1 MKVSGSRGWSLV
13 LAGVMAVGLPA
24 ACGRSSGL
32 RPPGGTRAAGAG
44 LGSRLVGSRS
54 AVPWRRVG
62 AGWVLAEYWP
72 GRYAGAAK
80 PVAAAATLYLI
91 DPAGGRY
98 QLYRWPDTASPPE
111 LVDWSG
117 DKTQALLSTGR
128 ALEQVRLAT
137 GTVSHLRLPGGAQV
151 IGYTRPSGNGLLGYR
166 QTRSHFQLAR
176 YQLTGQL
183 AGILASGL
191 PGTAAVYSATGA
203 MLAAQGQAGIRLV
216 STDGGVIR
224 TLTVPDASGGCFPS
238 RWWSPAIIL
247 ASCQATAHSRG
258 RLWLVPADGAK
269 PTPLTPQVPGPSVFG
284 AWRVPGSLYV
294 QTLDSS
300 GEGRILRQAPN
311 GSLTP
316 VTVPGTA
323 GNNSVVQ
330 AVGARLL
337 VSAHSPCFGSGSLLW
352 FTPST
357 HQEKTLISPP
367 RGMAGLTGVVPYGPP
382 TATIFT
388 VVGCSGSGSTGG

>member
-1 MKVSGSRGWSLV
+1 MKVSGWRSWSLA
-13 LAGVMAVGLPA
+13 LSGVVAVGLSA
-24 ACGRSSGL
+24 ACGNSSGL
-32 RPPGGTRAAGAG
+32 TPLGRTRAASAGLGAG
-44 LGSRLVGSRS
+44 LVGPRF

-72 GRYAGAAK
+72 GRPAGVAK
-80 PVAAAATLYLI
+80 PVAAAARLYLI

-98 QLYRWPDTASPPE
+98 QLYRWPDTTSPPE
-111 LVDWSG
+111 LIDWSG
-117 DKTQALLSTGR
+117 DKTRALLSTGG
-128 ALEQVRLAT
+128 ALEQVRLTT

-151 IGYTRPSGNGLLGYR
+151 IGYTRPSGNGLLGWR

-183 AGILASGL
+183 ASILASGL
-191 PGTAAVYSATGA
+191 PGIAAVYSATGT
-203 MLAAQGQAGIRLV
+203 MLAVQGRSGIRLV
-216 STDGGVIR
+216 STTGGVIG
-224 TLTVPDASGGCFPS
+224 TLTVPGASGGCFPS

-247 ASCQATAHSRG
+247 ASCQATPHSHG

-269 PTPLTPQVPGPSVFG
+269 PTPLTPQAPGPIVFG
-284 AWRVPGSLYV
+284 AWRVPGGLYV
-294 QTLDSS
+294 QTAGSS
-300 GEGRILRQAPN
+300 GEGRILRQAPD

-316 VTVPGTA
+316 VTIPGTA
-323 GNNSVVQ
+323 GNNAVVQ
-330 AVGARLL
+330 ADGARLL

-357 HQEKTLISPP
+357 RREQTLLNPP

-388 VVGCSGSGSTGG
+388 VAGCSGNG

>member
-1 MKVSGSRGWSLV
+1 MKVSGWRGWSLA
-13 LAGVMAVGLPA
+13 LAGAVAVGLSA
-24 ACGRSSGL
+24 ACGSSSGL
-32 RPPGGTRAAGAG
+32 APLGRIRAAGAG
-44 LGSRLVGSRS
+44 LGSGLVGSRS

-72 GRYAGAAK
+72 GRRAGVAK
-80 PVAAAATLYLI
+80 PVAAAVTLYLI

-98 QLYRWPDTASPPE
+98 QLYRWPVTASPPE
-111 LVDWSG
+111 LIDWSG
-117 DKTQALLSTGR
+117 DKARALLGSGG
-128 ALEQVRLAT
+128 ALEQLRLAT
-137 GTVSHLRLPGGAQV
+137 GKVSHLRLPGKAQV
-151 IGYTRPSGNGLLGYR
+151 IGYTHPNGNSLLGWR
-166 QTRSHFQLAR
+166 QTRSHVQLAQ

-191 PGTAAVYSATGA
+191 PGIAAVYSATGA

-224 TLTVPDASGGCFPS
+224 TLTVPDASDGCFPS

-247 ASCQATAHSRG
+247 ASCQATAHSHE
-258 RLWLVPADGAK
+258 RLWLVPADGAE
-269 PTPLTPQVPGPSVFG
+269 PTPLTRSPGPNVFG

-300 GEGRILRQAPN
+300 GEGRILRQAPD

-323 GNNSVVQ
+323 GNNLVVQ

-357 HQEKTLISPP
+357 HQEQTLISPP
-367 RGMAGLTGVVPYGPP
+367 SGMAGVIGVVPYGPP

-388 VVGCSGSGSTGG
+388 VAGCSGSG

>member
-1 MKVSGSRGWSLV
+1 MKVSGWRGWSLA
-13 LAGVMAVGLPA
+13 LAGVMAVGLSA

-32 RPPGGTRAAGAG
+32 TPPGGTRAAGAG
-44 LGSRLVGSRS
+44 LGAGMVGSRS

-72 GRYAGAAK
+72 GRFAGAAK

-111 LVDWSG
+111 LIDWSG
-117 DKTQALLSTGR
+117 DKTRALLTTGG
-128 ALEQVRLAT
+128 ALEQLRLAT
-137 GTVSHLRLPGGAQV
+137 GTVSHLRLPGGTQV
-151 IGYTRPSGNGLLGYR
+151 IGYTRPSGNGLLGWR
-166 QTRSHFQLAR
+166 QTRSHVQLSR
-176 YQLTGQL
+176 YQLTGHL
-183 AGILASGL
+183 ASILASGL
-191 PGTAAVYSATGA
+191 RGIAAVYSATGA
-203 MLAAQGQAGIRLV
+203 MLAAQGQSGIRLI
-216 STDGGVIR
+216 STTGGVIR

-238 RWWSPAIIL
+238 RWWSPVIIL
-247 ASCQATAHSRG
+247 ASCHATAHSHG

-269 PTPLTPQVPGPSVFG
+269 PTPLTAQLPRSGVFG
-284 AWRVPGSLYV
+284 AWRVPAGLYV
-294 QTLDSS
+294 QTAGSS
-300 GEGRILRQAPN
+300 GEGRILRQAPD

-316 VTVPGTA
+316 VTIPGTA
-323 GNNSVVQ
+323 GNNAIVQ
-330 AVGARLL
+330 AEGARLL

-357 HQEKTLISPP
+357 HQEQTLVSPP
-367 RGMAGLTGVVPYGPP
+367 HGTEGVIGIVPYGPP

-388 VVGCSGSGSTGG
+388 VANCS